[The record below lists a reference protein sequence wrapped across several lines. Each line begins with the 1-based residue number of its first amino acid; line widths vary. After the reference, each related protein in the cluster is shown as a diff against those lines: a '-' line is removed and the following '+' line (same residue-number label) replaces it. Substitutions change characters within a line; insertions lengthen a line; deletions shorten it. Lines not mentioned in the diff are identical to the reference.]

1 MYVSHTSQGVDSKN
15 QDVNANTEFSPTG
28 DKIFILQ
35 VGTVTTL
42 RTVVLVWFTNILA
55 EYIHA
60 LMIAKNIELKQYFNL
75 NLYPFTD
82 RSLSQDVTKS

>member
-1 MYVSHTSQGVDSKN
+1 MQTPSL
-15 QDVNANTEFSPTG
+15 SPSG

-55 EYIHA
+55 EYVLAI
-60 LMIAKNIELKQYFNL
+60 MIAENIELKQYFNL
-75 NLYPFTD
+75 NSHSFAN
-82 RSLSQDVTKS
+82 